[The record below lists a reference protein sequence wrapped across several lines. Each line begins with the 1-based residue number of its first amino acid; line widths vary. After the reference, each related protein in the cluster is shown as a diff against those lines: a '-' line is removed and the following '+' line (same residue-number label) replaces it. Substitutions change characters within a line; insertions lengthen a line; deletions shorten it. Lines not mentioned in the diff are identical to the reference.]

1 MWRRARVSHGDVP
14 LLRASH
20 CSRRI
25 AALRWRG
32 LLFCATS
39 ASNNADS
46 PMPML
51 GCVFLLSNFRAR
63 RAQAY

>member
-1 MWRRARVSHGDVP
+1 MWRRARVSHDDVP

-32 LLFCATS
+32 LLFCRDDGAR
-39 ASNNADS
+39 A
-46 PMPML
+46 MPML